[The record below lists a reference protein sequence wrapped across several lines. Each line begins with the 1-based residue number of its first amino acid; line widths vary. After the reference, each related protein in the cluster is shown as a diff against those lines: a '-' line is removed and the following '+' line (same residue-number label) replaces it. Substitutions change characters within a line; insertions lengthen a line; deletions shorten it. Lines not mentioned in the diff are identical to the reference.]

1 MNPQD
6 QQQQYTQPPYPPQ
19 PPAAVPQPA
28 QPESI
33 SPAQPSQ
40 APAPTNSGSNPYEFI
55 LNPDTTHHK
64 TSSDDSLLKR
74 ILVIVGIVAVITIIG
89 TIAVRLLVPKDNSVQ
104 QVTTIA
110 QEQQELVR
118 VATYIVSHAKSTDL
132 VNFAINTEMSV
143 STNQQ
148 ASVEY
153 VANRGVELGEE
164 QLALKKDTKT
174 DTLLSAATST
184 NTFDSTATQT
194 LTSQL
199 NAYQTSLKKAYNAS
213 SGKKARAV
221 LQASYD
227 TAVSLAAQGTALSK

>member
-6 QQQQYTQPPYPPQ
+6 PQQQYVQPPYTPQ
-19 PPAAVPQPA
+19 PPAQVPQPG
-28 QPESI
+28 QFEPTPS
-33 SPAQPSQ
+33 AQPSPTP
-40 APAPTNSGSNPYEFI
+40 APASSGNNPYEFI

-64 TSSDDSLLKR
+64 TAPNDSFLKR
-74 ILVIVGIVAVITIIG
+74 ILVIVGIVVVIAIIG
-89 TIAVRLLVPKDNSVQ
+89 VIAARLLVPKDNSVQ
-104 QVTTIA
+104 QVTAVA

-132 VNFAINTEMSV
+132 INFAINTEMSV

-148 ASVEY
+148 ASIEY

-164 QLALKKDTKT
+164 QLALKKDAKT
-174 DTLLSAATST
+174 DTLLSAAIST
-184 NTFDSTATQT
+184 NTFDSAATQT

-199 NAYQTSLKKAYNAS
+199 STYQTSLKRAYNAS